1 MRRPISANFDDPK
14 SPAFVACRSDLASYK
29 LLAEP
34 MFPVVEE
41 SLTQLAAGPPTINVA
56 LASLEQ
62 LWLGRTRIYAPSVG
76 VTVLDPSV
84 FAFILTAA
92 TDECRIN
99 GELAQASRVYMP
111 GAQHGFYIRGGRRE
125 SIGVAVPRSPLVET
139 VAALQGVDADD
150 VVLDARSFE
159 VRPRDTAHLR
169 RAVDR
174 TFESTSARTNG
185 DLSEESARTTSSEI
199 LGWLLDGLL
208 HSQGP
213 TPKRGRGPERIVRK
227 AEERFF
233 DAGEH
238 GISLADLCAA
248 ANVSQASLYRAFRE
262 VCGETPLGY
271 FRKRRMSKARGML
284 LHASRERGAV
294 KRAALS
300 AGLTELGRF
309 SVEYRQLFGESPSAT
324 LSDAAFE

>member
-1 MRRPISANFDDPK
+1 MSANFDDPK

-29 LLAEP
+29 VLAEP

-99 GELAQASRVYMP
+99 GEL
-111 GAQHGFYIRGGRRE
+111 GRRE

-159 VRPRDTAHLR
+159 VRRQGRGSGGAFMSTISTGYPPLSILAAAHRFLPLVLGR
-169 RAVDR
+169 LL
-174 TFESTSARTNG
+174 SARN
-185 DLSEESARTTSSEI
+185 RTHPCRRTR
-199 LGWLLDGLL
+199 
-208 HSQGP
+208 
-213 TPKRGRGPERIVRK
+213 TRTRCR
-227 AEERFF
+227 
-233 DAGEH
+233 
-238 GISLADLCAA
+238 CAA
-248 ANVSQASLYRAFRE
+248 
-262 VCGETPLGY
+262 T
-271 FRKRRMSKARGML
+271 
-284 LHASRERGAV
+284 
-294 KRAALS
+294 
-300 AGLTELGRF
+300 
-309 SVEYRQLFGESPSAT
+309 SPR
-324 LSDAAFE
+324 